1 MEKTLKRV
9 KKYICVSCLFEC
21 SQKCDIN
28 RHNLTVKHKNNT
40 TTMKKTLNQKL
51 KP

>member
-28 RHNLTVKHKNNT
+28 RHKNNT